1 MKPSVLSETAEK
13 GYSVASAWE
22 SCAVLG
28 EAQLRAVDV
37 VAQQIT
43 QKYRGSSSQQKD
55 DDTSSLGQQ
64 DQRSDSQSQQYEN
77 ENTTNQQQQKSAA
90 WSSALEDTVLR
101 SAHDFYRWHSQL
113 EAARTRETDEK
124 YKQYADVLHD
134 RLRTCQ
140 ELLGKVEDTLDILGV
155 LQVAHKD
162 VAVKT
167 KTLHDSC
174 QQLVQEKEQLVEF
187 SKQLNDKLRY
197 FDELEQVS
205 TQFHSNSVSVDSDQ
219 FLPLLEKL
227 DECLAFVAGN
237 PQYAE
242 AALYAGRFR
251 QLQARA
257 LAQVRSKVGQVLKSA
272 AQQVQAALKANP
284 STLNPNGASPV
295 SKEDQSIAQEGTQMA
310 LLYVRFRALSEHSLK
325 NLLQSMES
333 RKQQSEYFELVQDCQ
348 RQYAEVRL
356 QLMTPPV
363 ESHISNIQQ
372 ESLADLMR
380 QGCTYLVEVCRQEV
394 ALFKNFFP
402 SSDVENSELGAL
414 IDPLCML
421 LYDLVRP
428 QIIQLI
434 DLEDLIQLLEILRL
448 EIIDEQL
455 ATNGGQEDVATRPL
469 RPMLERIVADVQER
483 LIYRTQ
489 AFIREEIAGY
499 QPLYEDLDFPRKLEE
514 NQPANGQRQTEADE
528 QLPKSEIEV
537 EGQNQLSN
545 GKEAH
550 AAQYETWYP
559 PVRHGLWL
567 LSKLYRCRVP
577 NYRCFSPVTFH
588 CFRFG

>member
-272 AQQVQAALKANP
+272 AQQVQAALKARRHGIQGRFTKISHSRNDEGFKICMVMRKARQKQRNHRRQRWP
-284 STLNPNGASPV
+284 IIRNGERLTQQSKKYPNSDGKSGGRIVGGGV
-295 SKEDQSIAQEGTQMA
+295 SKRCVFSVFLGRCGGNGMLGGGSGNRT
-310 LLYVRFRALSEHSLK
+310 
-325 NLLQSMES
+325 S
-333 RKQQSEYFELVQDCQ
+333 RRQ
-348 RQYAEVRL
+348 RQ
-356 QLMTPPV
+356 
-363 ESHISNIQQ
+363 
-372 ESLADLMR
+372 
-380 QGCTYLVEVCRQEV
+380 G
-394 ALFKNFFP
+394 
-402 SSDVENSELGAL
+402 
-414 IDPLCML
+414 
-421 LYDLVRP
+421 
-428 QIIQLI
+428 
-434 DLEDLIQLLEILRL
+434 
-448 EIIDEQL
+448 
-455 ATNGGQEDVATRPL
+455 
-469 RPMLERIVADVQER
+469 
-483 LIYRTQ
+483 
-489 AFIREEIAGY
+489 
-499 QPLYEDLDFPRKLEE
+499 
-514 NQPANGQRQTEADE
+514 
-528 QLPKSEIEV
+528 
-537 EGQNQLSN
+537 
-545 GKEAH
+545 
-550 AAQYETWYP
+550 
-559 PVRHGLWL
+559 
-567 LSKLYRCRVP
+567 
-577 NYRCFSPVTFH
+577 
-588 CFRFG
+588 